1 MVCNLHFPTRTS
13 EFKIW
18 NRMAFQKRK
27 PYQFPA
33 RVKTPLTIA
42 PAGARTHDLPHT
54 QTSLQVR
61 SPTPYSF
68 GQIFQKRA
76 HMNICNHKRL
86 ENDQ

>member
-1 MVCNLHFPTRTS
+1 
-13 EFKIW
+13 
-18 NRMAFQKRK
+18 MAFQKRK

-42 PAGARTHDLPHT
+42 PAGREPTTSRTPDFI
-54 QTSLQVR
+54 QVR